1 MDFISFSLIIFVIA
15 FIIFIC
21 GVVDL
26 NKNYNTKND
35 DILKKNLELVQKDEI
50 YDKLKYI
57 QPQQIF
63 LSGIIDIDKL
73 SKDVNNLKNEYKSL
87 IDKNENINL
96 TESIKKLEN
105 ENDNLS
111 TDVTNL
117 NKILID
123 KNKELDDLLKAHDTK
138 REEFESILFIYTLKN
153 IL

>member
-26 NKNYNTKND
+26 NKNYNTKKD

>member
-21 GVVDL
+21 AVVDL

-50 YDKLKYI
+50 YEKLKYI

-63 LSGIIDIDKL
+63 LSGIIDINKL
-73 SKDVNNLKNEYKSL
+73 SKNVNNLKNEYKSL
-87 IDKNENINL
+87 IDKNENGNL

-105 ENDNLS
+105 DNDNLS